1 MASAPPVTDDGL
13 VEPLPRID
21 IKPLLA
27 KLWPLGAKGAVSA
40 DDIAEAISHFFT
52 NQVSDVQAGA
62 LLMCLHFTGL
72 DRQAEVLA
80 KTAECMLK
88 SAAKIDQNGL
98 RAAIEGKRRKE
109 GGYGGGLVCL
119 CLCCWSPFRI
129 GVLLTSHSP
138 CFKVDIVGTGGDSH
152 NTFNISTTSSILAS
166 SLLLIAKHGNK
177 ASTSKSGAADLL
189 ACMQPQPPQIG
200 RIRPD
205 TIADLYRETNYG
217 FLFAP
222 VFHPGMRHVAPIRRE
237 LPWRTI
243 FNLVGPLANPT
254 DLRGEDRAGEPLL
267 EARMIGVA
275 RKDIGPVFAQAL
287 ELAGA
292 RKAMVVCGDEELD
305 EISCAGDTLCW
316 RIQPDPADP
325 AKSVTEHFRLHPRDF
340 GLPAHAL
347 SEVSPGK
354 APEENAAILRR
365 ILAGEVPDDDPI
377 LHFVLI
383 NTAALFVVSGICE
396 AESSDLGFGDDG
408 VVITER
414 GPGGG
419 RWKEGV
425 RRARWAVKSGEAAR
439 KWDAFVQVTNRFTD
453 Y

>member
-1 MASAPPVTDDGL
+1 MASATAPVTDDGL
-13 VEPLPRID
+13 VEQLPRID
-21 IKPLLA
+21 IKLLLA
-27 KLWPLGAKGAVSA
+27 KLWPLGAKGAVSP

-52 NQVSDVQAGA
+52 NRVSDVQAA
-62 LLMCLHFTGL
+62 SLLMCLHFTGL

-80 KTAECMLK
+80 KTAESMLK
-88 SAAKIDQNGL
+88 AAAKIDQNEL
-98 RAAIEGKRRKE
+98 RAAIDGKRRKE
-109 GGYGGGLVCL
+109 GGYGGGL
-119 CLCCWSPFRI
+119 
-129 GVLLTSHSP
+129 
-138 CFKVDIVGTGGDSH
+138 VDIVGTGGDSH

-166 SLLLIAKHGNK
+166 SLLLIAKHGNR

-189 ACMQPQPPQIG
+189 ACMQPQPPQIA

-205 TIADLYRETNYG
+205 TIADLYRNTNYG

-254 DLRGEDRAGEPLL
+254 DLRGGDEPLL

-275 RKDIGPVFAQAL
+275 RKDIGPVFAHAL
-287 ELAGA
+287 QLAGA

-316 RIQPDPADP
+316 RIQPDPANP
-325 AKSVTEHFRLHPRDF
+325 ATTNTEHFRLHPRDF
-340 GLPAHAL
+340 GLPAHPL

-396 AESSDLGFGDDG
+396 ADSSDLGFGDDG

-425 RRARWAVKSGEAAR
+425 RRARWAIKSGEAAR
-439 KWDAFVQVTNRFTD
+439 QWAAFVEVTNRFTD

>member
-1 MASAPPVTDDGL
+1 MATAAGDGASAGEL
-13 VEPLPRID
+13 RLID

-27 KLWPLGAKGAVSA
+27 RLWPVGHPDTVSP
-40 DDIAEAISHFFT
+40 DEIAEAISYFFT
-52 NQVSDVQAGA
+52 NQVSEVHAGA
-62 LLMCLHFTGL
+62 LLMTLHFTGL

-88 SAAKIDQNGL
+88 AAAKIDEPAL
-98 RAAIEGKRRKE
+98 RAVIDGRRRKE
-109 GGYGGGLVCL
+109 GEYRGGL
-119 CLCCWSPFRI
+119 
-129 GVLLTSHSP
+129 
-138 CFKVDIVGTGGDSH
+138 VDIVGTGGDSH
-152 NTFNISTTSSILAS
+152 NTFNISTTASILAS
-166 SLLLIAKHGNK
+166 SLLLIAKHGNR
-177 ASTSKSGAADLL
+177 ASTSKSGSADLL
-189 ACMQPQPPQIG
+189 ACMQPQAPQIA

-205 TIADLYRETNYG
+205 TIASLYSNTNYG

-222 VFHPGMRHVAPIRRE
+222 VFHPGMRYVAPIRKQ

-254 DLRGEDRAGEPLL
+254 DLNPTSTSTTGPLL

-275 RKDIGPVFAQAL
+275 RKDIGPVFAHAL
-287 ELAGA
+287 QLAGA

-316 RIQPDPADP
+316 RIRPADDDP
-325 AKSVTEHFRLHPRDF
+325 SAEPGTAAVVTEHFRLHPRDF
-340 GLPAHAL
+340 GLPAHPL

-354 APEENAAILRR
+354 EPTENAGILRR
-365 ILAGEVPDDDPI
+365 ILDGEMPEDDPI

-383 NTAALFVVSGICE
+383 NTAALFVLSGICE
-396 AESSDLGFGDDG
+396 ADTSSLGYGDDG
-408 VVITER
+408 VVIKER

-425 RRARWAVKSGEAAR
+425 RRARWAIKSGEAAR
-439 KWDAFVQVTNRFTD
+439 QWAKFVKVTNGFTEI
-453 Y
+453 